1 MGYWS
6 YDICQWKI
14 YWSNS
19 EEGPE
24 INVEKEELIEMLSD
38 ISPVN
43 NQPDVVAWP

>member
-6 YDICQWKI
+6 YDIFQWKI

-19 EEGPE
+19 EEALE

-38 ISPVN
+38 IIPVN